1 MHFYAGVRADYC
13 SQLLSEIKVPSRMNK
28 HKKVWQKKV
37 GVRNEALD
45 CEVYALHAA
54 RALGVHTMSAAKWA
68 MYENALLQPVL
79 FDEKSSE
86 ASQPTEQHARPAES
100 SAFAANR
107 GRKRGGNFATNF

>member
-1 MHFYAGVRADYC
+1 MHFYSGVRADYC

-54 RALGVHTMSAAKWA
+54 RSLGTHTMSAARWA
-68 MYENALLQPVL
+68 LYESALLQSEL
-79 FDEKSSE
+79 FSEPKAEADQVVGSETGHKHSSGY
-86 ASQPTEQHARPAES
+86 
-100 SAFAANR
+100 SAVNR
-107 GRKRGGNFATNF
+107 RKRGSNFATNF